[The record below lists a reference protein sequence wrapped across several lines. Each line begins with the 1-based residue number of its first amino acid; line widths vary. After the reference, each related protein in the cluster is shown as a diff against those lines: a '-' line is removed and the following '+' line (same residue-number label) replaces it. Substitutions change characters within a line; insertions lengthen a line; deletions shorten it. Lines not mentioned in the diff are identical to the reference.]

1 MIVLTNK
8 YERENE
14 MNVDEVMEKYILMRD
29 KRADLKKA
37 FEEKDSKLKGLQEL
51 AEAWLLNQMNLVGV
65 DQFKSAHGTAYKAT
79 KFQASM
85 SDTGLFKTWAKEH
98 DEMELIQN
106 RLATQNLQRW
116 MELHQGKLP
125 PGVSVSSEVT
135 VNIRRGVG
143 SKVEVVE

>member
-1 MIVLTNK
+1 
-8 YERENE
+8 
-14 MNVDEVMEKYILMRD
+14 
-29 KRADLKKA
+29 
-37 FEEKDSKLKGLQEL
+37 
-51 AEAWLLNQMNLVGV
+51 
-65 DQFKSAHGTAYKAT
+65 
-79 KFQASM
+79 
-85 SDTGLFKTWAKEH
+85 
-98 DEMELIQN
+98 MELIQN